1 MREKPFYYVFLSLFL
16 VFMVFSFPFQV
27 MYLSHH
33 EMKSIGEAFSQ
44 LTTFNWLTILGCT
57 LSAYYAWN
65 VSKKLNYF
73 VGFLSIMVIANTFY
87 KIPTE
92 TDFSIFKTSFA
103 SFLFLVPFAFMLV
116 PEYQNVLKDKT
127 RHWWK
132 TAVRYK
138 KEIPVKMED
147 QEQHQIIAEAKT
159 INISKTGA
167 LLAIHPQQISEIERL
182 IQESDKKRLRLK
194 FQAPAVLETEVELI
208 RLQKSKR
215 SSDYE
220 LAVNFANLNKKER
233 NKLISQVVA

>member
-33 EMKSIGEAFSQ
+33 EMNSIGDALFHF
-44 LTTFNWLTILGCT
+44 TTFNWLTIFACT

-65 VSKKLNYF
+65 VSKKINYV
-73 VGFLSIMVIANTFY
+73 VGFLSIMIIANTFY

-92 TDFSIFKTSFA
+92 TDYSIFKTSFA
-103 SFLFLVPFAFMLV
+103 SFLFLVPFALMLV
-116 PEYQNVLKDKT
+116 PEYQKVLKDRT
-127 RHWWK
+127 QHWWK

-147 QEQHQIIAEAKT
+147 QEQHQILADAKT

-167 LLAIHPQQISEIERL
+167 LLSIGPQQIHEIERL
-182 IQESDKKRLRLK
+182 IQESEKKRLKLK
-194 FQAPAVLETEVELI
+194 FQASDILETEVELI

-215 SSDYE
+215 SNNYE
-220 LAVNFANLNKKER
+220 LAVNFANLNNKER
-233 NKLISQVVA
+233 NQLISQVVT